1 MSETKYEL
9 PAWCNGLIIFLFTPA
24 LLFVIVSAF
33 VVLAL
38 MIAIVF
44 IMNFPIAIWCAITGR
59 EFKYKFAP
67 QIKKQNKEKSRE

>member
-24 LLFVIVSAF
+24 LLFVILSAF

-44 IMNFPIAIWCAITGR
+44 IMNFPIAISGR